1 MKKIL
6 IPVILL
12 LVLAGLVSATL
23 ELNPISDKIVDEN
36 ETLTFDVVAGT
47 YDGNGTLTFSRTP
60 AKGTLTKTDDLTA
73 EFEWKPSFLEAGV
86 YNMIFSVTDG
96 TQTDSEN
103 VTITVNDVN
112 RAPTITGATLTVDSD
127 EDSDTLTITA
137 SDPDTDDTLSYSMV
151 AENASQADCSIVNTN
166 QLKAERVGDWTGTAH
181 CTVRVNDGEATAQA
195 DFTIKVEQESKLK
208 IKKLK
213 LILNDGTD
221 DEDSETLDDGDSF
234 KADVGDTITFD
245 ATIENLF
252 TDEEDVEIRDITVE
266 IEIEKFD
273 QDDDDVSEESDE
285 FDLNPEDDD
294 TVTLDFGEVDKEL
307 DGTYDVTVTVKGED
321 EDNND
326 HEIVWTIEMEVEK
339 KNDDITINQID
350 YPETLTCNQRSFVL
364 EVNLENTG
372 SDDQDEVI
380 MIIESDD
387 FDYNQRFL
395 DLSIDEGDDLTKTMT
410 VNVPSNLDSGT
421 YILDILVYLDDND
434 YSDENE
440 IDQETIMVTIPS
452 CDETE
457 TPEEEEEEEEEEEG
471 GIEVSTGTTGTG
483 TGSFL
488 GQPTEEKNGFFQGP
502 LGITALVLLNVLIVV
517 LIVVLLVR
525 AFRK

>member
-1 MKKIL
+1 
-6 IPVILL
+6 
-12 LVLAGLVSATL
+12 
-23 ELNPISDKIVDEN
+23 
-36 ETLTFDVVAGT
+36 
-47 YDGNGTLTFSRTP
+47 
-60 AKGTLTKTDDLTA
+60 
-73 EFEWKPSFLEAGV
+73 
-86 YNMIFSVTDG
+86 
-96 TQTDSEN
+96 
-103 VTITVNDVN
+103 
-112 RAPTITGATLTVDSD
+112 
-127 EDSDTLTITA
+127 
-137 SDPDTDDTLSYSMV
+137 
-151 AENASQADCSIVNTN
+151 
-166 QLKAERVGDWTGTAH
+166 
-181 CTVRVNDGEATAQA
+181 
-195 DFTIKVEQESKLK
+195 
-208 IKKLK
+208 
-213 LILNDGTD
+213 
-221 DEDSETLDDGDSF
+221 
-234 KADVGDTITFD
+234 
-245 ATIENLF
+245 
-252 TDEEDVEIRDITVE
+252 
-266 IEIEKFD
+266 
-273 QDDDDVSEESDE
+273 
-285 FDLNPEDDD
+285 
-294 TVTLDFGEVDKEL
+294 
-307 DGTYDVTVTVKGED
+307 VKGED